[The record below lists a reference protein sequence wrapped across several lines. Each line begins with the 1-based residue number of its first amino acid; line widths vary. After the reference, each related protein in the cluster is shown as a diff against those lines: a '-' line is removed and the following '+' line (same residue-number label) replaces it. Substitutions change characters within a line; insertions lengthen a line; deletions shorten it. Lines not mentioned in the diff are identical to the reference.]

1 MNTKNN
7 APTLEEF
14 KEAVFKR
21 FAPLAERTGKVRHG
35 GPTAAEFMETEDA
48 TFAIK
53 DNYESSLSRFNKG
66 EITRDMVS
74 IILSG
79 LILTIMVFP
88 QTLLK

>member
-1 MNTKNN
+1 
-7 APTLEEF
+7 
-14 KEAVFKR
+14 
-21 FAPLAERTGKVRHG
+21 
-35 GPTAAEFMETEDA
+35 METEDA

-74 IILSG
+74 IILSD

>member
-1 MNTKNN
+1 MNTNNN

-21 FAPLAERTGKVRHG
+21 FAPLAERTHAARHG

-74 IILSG
+74 IILSD